1 MFQYKANCIMIRV
14 FRAHPTIYY
23 NLYIK
28 SSEAAKTVA
37 SLANEPTKESI
48 NVAKAICPVD
58 FI

>member
-1 MFQYKANCIMIRV
+1 MIIV
-14 FRAHPTIYY
+14 FNTQPTIYY
-23 NLYIK
+23 NLNIK

-37 SLANEPTKESI
+37 SLANDPTKESK

>member
-1 MFQYKANCIMIRV
+1 MIRV
-14 FRAHPTIYY
+14 FKAQPTIYY

-37 SLANEPTKESI
+37 SLANEPTKESK
-48 NVAKAICPVD
+48 NVANAICPVD